1 MLKWWV
7 FALVGAEYLLCTYA
21 ELCLNVNHL
30 IIAGILLDFVDYGT
44 ENCGKWLHLMTSS
57 IWSIPSYWEKNR
69 YVHNTQR
76 WILWVASD
84 FYNLH
89 LNLFQSVED
98 FILLIG
104 TFVAF
109 VAFVLWC
116 CFPIVPKETNN
127 LTPPLHYETRYN
139 QYRKISDMDYN
150 GGLWATLIKPGLILI
165 NVWSHPEGCPICFHF
180 LLFWLC
186 PLKGIIL

>member
-1 MLKWWV
+1 MTPFDDFLY
-7 FALVGAEYLLCTYA
+7 LV
-21 ELCLNVNHL
+21 NS
-30 IIAGILLDFVDYGT
+30 ILLGEEPV
-44 ENCGKWLHLMTSS
+44 
-57 IWSIPSYWEKNR
+57 R
-69 YVHNTQR
+69 NTHR
-76 WILWVASD
+76 D
-84 FYNLH
+84 EFYESCAHFNNLR

-150 GGLWATLIKPGLILI
+150 GGL
-165 NVWSHPEGCPICFHF
+165 
-180 LLFWLC
+180 
-186 PLKGIIL
+186 